1 MSSKNQ
7 QPTSWPPPPLRGTTQ
22 PNQDPSTGGKEGT
35 RNKEAAMQEAVMS
48 GVETALRPVTTRLS
62 DLRQQLDPIVAQIND
77 NTVQKHAAML
87 ESHLNPMNKSIETL
101 QERMERA
108 RILHGVDQKFNVL
121 DDAIRASHKDIQTV
135 SGAQVTTK
143 ALTVDVFINS
153 YQVYNS
159 GCKSRLNRPFKIIP
173 FIRDGG
179 ATVSPSDSG
188 LPPLHDIPAINSVE
202 DEELD
207 LYLKGYNIDFD
218 GLNRAAKLRKLR
230 VYIGCTPEDKKQVS
244 HTPTFLVMLLLGAAC
259 FVLFPGHFLSI

>member
-1 MSSKNQ
+1 
-7 QPTSWPPPPLRGTTQ
+7 
-22 PNQDPSTGGKEGT
+22 
-35 RNKEAAMQEAVMS
+35 MQEAVMS

-101 QERMERA
+101 QERMERVEQCFDPLNKHLDSVQA